1 MPLCCDTETA
11 QTMSHILKDL
21 TIEELETQ
29 KGELVEKCETLKA
42 ENGKIHKEILQVIH
56 DENRVWRVS

>member
-1 MPLCCDTETA
+1 
-11 QTMSHILKDL
+11 MSHILKDL

-42 ENGKIHKEILQVIH
+42 ENGKIHKEIQQVKIH
-56 DENRVWRVS
+56 RHMVTWEVACVG